1 MHICQGE
8 MKCVLCSIS
17 RFATNCMLLCSDRAM
32 LHIYIYSDIVLM
44 GIGVLYLWATDSGP
58 SLSWQPR
65 LIVAGN
71 SRRTGGGLL
80 W

>member
-1 MHICQGE
+1 MSCAQ
-8 MKCVLCSIS
+8 L
-17 RFATNCMLLCSDRAM
+17 ADLLQIVCCYVAIGRCY
-32 LHIYIYSDIVLM
+32 IYIYSDIVLM